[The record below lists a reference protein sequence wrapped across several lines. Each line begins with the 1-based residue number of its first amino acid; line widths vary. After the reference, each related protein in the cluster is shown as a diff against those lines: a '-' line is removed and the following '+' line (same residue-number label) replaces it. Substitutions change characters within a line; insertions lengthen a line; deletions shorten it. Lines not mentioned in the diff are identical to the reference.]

1 MPLMNLAPNSG
12 VWDLRLGTHASRAGV
27 YLLEV
32 YDKTAMTQGGPFP
45 LRFPNDQYA
54 LEWFDA
60 FAIEDTRTPTD
71 DREAVN
77 DLVEGFIEAQGSS
90 EIWGPICNALFHSD
104 HQGPFLS
111 SPWWYGSTPPFVG
124 ANPMDPVLQSSDQ
137 RWCQLFTDLDT
148 AEVVGIRK
156 QIGDESTDD
165 DAVSFLWWVDDDF
178 VPQMPIHLG
187 EGRQFRIVSF
197 DEYYLNDLVQ
207 LLEQGLP
214 FPEIA
219 EWLLG
224 TPPQRE
230 LRINGI
236 NIGFVEMLGSL
247 LNDVNVNFADLDI
260 DPRIIDAAMWLG
272 GKTATTAQ
280 GLVEIIVALQVLR
293 ARDAPIRKDSEPSV
307 DSGQFTPSPDISS
320 ESQSHEYE
328 RDAFHEV
335 LFGPGADSLFALHF
349 VEAGLLKGEAHWQV
363 ENHWWRCGGDWD
375 GDFPEYQDDWRWL
388 AENERL
394 ARMPEVVARV
404 QRERDQDEEFM
415 LAWDVSDSI
424 RIRDAYEH
432 IITDL
437 FDRPIDIPV
446 GIGDWMAIDPQ
457 REVNMQG
464 IVEMSPR
471 AAECAQDILGRTL
484 RFSTEDAPE
493 NGLRNLRTFIVNGRS
508 MSASV
513 VTRAMAELLVWMQE
527 VNKREGPASD
537 HLGPEGF
544 VVPEPKM
551 FTGTQRLVAFVAA
564 MVALTD
570 DTVVVNVD
578 ATDSHPEVYVQL
590 CREDDGALTLEAIS
604 NEFLDRPLTPD
615 QVATLH
621 SLGWEDPREGGLPN
635 FHQFIEQRATA
646 PGAVA
651 EILVRTLH
659 QVYGT
664 DPGDAHQFAPFEL
677 ASNLLGGAFGR
688 EYAANPNMNPARRAR
703 LMWGIRF
710 PNDLDPSP
718 HSG

>member
-1 MPLMNLAPNSG
+1 MPLANLAPNNG
-12 VWDLRLGTHASRAGV
+12 IWELRLGAHASRTGV

-32 YDKTAMTQGGPFP
+32 YDKTSMTQGGPFP

-54 LEWFDA
+54 LQWFDA
-60 FAIEDTRTPTD
+60 LVIEDSRTPTD
-71 DREAVN
+71 DREALD
-77 DLVEGFIEAQGSS
+77 DLFRGFIEARGLS
-90 EIWGPICNALFHSD
+90 EIWGPLCNALFHSD

-111 SPWWYGSTPPFVG
+111 SPWWYGSTPPFVDT
-124 ANPMDPVLQSSDQ
+124 NPMDPLETSGEQ
-137 RWCQLFTDLDT
+137 RWCQLFTDLNSG
-148 AEVVGIRK
+148 AVVGIRK

-165 DAVSFLWWVDDDF
+165 DAVSFLWWVDDHF
-178 VPQMPIHLG
+178 VPKMPTHLG

-197 DEYYLNDLVQ
+197 DEYYLDDLVQ

-224 TPPQRE
+224 THPQRE
-230 LRINGI
+230 LRVDGI

-247 LNDVNVNFADLDI
+247 LNDVNANFADLDI

-272 GKTATTAQ
+272 GKTATTAH

-293 ARDAPIRKDSEPSV
+293 ARDASIPQDSEPSAAS
-307 DSGQFTPSPDISS
+307 DQFTPSRDISS
-320 ESQSHEYE
+320 EDQSNDYE

-349 VEAGLLKGEAHWQV
+349 VEAGRLKGEPHWLV

-375 GDFPEYQDDWRWL
+375 GDFPEYEDDWRWL
-388 AENERL
+388 AENARL
-394 ARMPEVVARV
+394 ARIPEVVARI

-415 LAWDVSDSI
+415 LAWDVCDSL
-424 RIRDAYEH
+424 RILDVYEH
-432 IITDL
+432 IITNL

-446 GIGDWMAIDPQ
+446 GMGDWMAIDPQ

-484 RFSTEDAPE
+484 RFASEDAPE
-493 NGLRNLRTFIVNGRS
+493 NGLRNLRNFVVNGRS
-508 MSASV
+508 MRASV
-513 VTRAMAELLVWMQE
+513 VIRAMAELLVWMQDM
-527 VNKREGPASD
+527 NSREGQPSESR
-537 HLGPEGF
+537 GPEGF
-544 VVPEPKM
+544 VAPEPQM
-551 FTGTQRLVAFVAA
+551 FIGTERLIAFVAA

-570 DTVVVNVD
+570 DSVVVNVD
-578 ATDSHPEVYVQL
+578 ATDAHPEVYVQL

-604 NEFLDRPLTPD
+604 NQFLDRPLTPD

-621 SLGWEDPREGGLPN
+621 SLGWEDPREEGLPN

-651 EILVRTLH
+651 EILVRTLQ

-664 DPGDAHQFAPFEL
+664 EPGDAHQFAPFEL
-677 ASNLLGGAFGR
+677 ASNLLSGAFGR

-710 PNDLDPSP
+710 PNDLDPNP
-718 HSG
+718 HGG